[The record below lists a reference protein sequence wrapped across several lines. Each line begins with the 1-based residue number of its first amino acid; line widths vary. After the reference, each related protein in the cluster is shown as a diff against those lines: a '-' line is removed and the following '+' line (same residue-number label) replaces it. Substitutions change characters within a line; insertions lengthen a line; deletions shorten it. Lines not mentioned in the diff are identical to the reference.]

1 MRTEPAGGQ
10 NAMLQVWRIVF
21 ALVIFG
27 HHTQLLL
34 WGTDAPLL
42 RSGFLGVEFFF
53 LLAGLLMAA
62 SASEKPC
69 VPAEELGTETWRF
82 LGPKLRRLLPVMLFA
97 FVMEL
102 GVGALLP
109 GHIQPDSWMYYSSRV
124 WDLLFVR
131 TAGFQLDAAETA
143 VGASCWYLSAMLL
156 GMLLLYPLLRRYTN
170 VFLHILAPLGAALLY
185 GYFSGVQGRLK
196 FQVDVTE
203 QGLCL
208 GLLRGVAGLCVGCCA
223 YMLARWLYR
232 RCAGAGTAVRLLLTG
247 CELGAFAAALVIM
260 RRCGDSQTDFLVI
273 LLLLAG
279 LTVTYSRCSF
289 TAVLSQRCALR
300 WAGDVT
306 LAFYLNHVV
315 WVRALSLWH
324 IPRPFG
330 WQCAAAL
337 GLSVLSTA
345 ACLSTLRL
353 IGAARKRGN
362 RA

>member
-109 GHIQPDSWMYYSSRV
+109 GHIQPDSWMYYASRV
-124 WDLLFVR
+124 
-131 TAGFQLDAAETA
+131 
-143 VGASCWYLSAMLL
+143 
-156 GMLLLYPLLRRYTN
+156 
-170 VFLHILAPLGAALLY
+170 
-185 GYFSGVQGRLK
+185 
-196 FQVDVTE
+196 
-203 QGLCL
+203 
-208 GLLRGVAGLCVGCCA
+208 
-223 YMLARWLYR
+223 
-232 RCAGAGTAVRLLLTG
+232 
-247 CELGAFAAALVIM
+247 
-260 RRCGDSQTDFLVI
+260 
-273 LLLLAG
+273 
-279 LTVTYSRCSF
+279 
-289 TAVLSQRCALR
+289 
-300 WAGDVT
+300 
-306 LAFYLNHVV
+306 
-315 WVRALSLWH
+315 
-324 IPRPFG
+324 
-330 WQCAAAL
+330 
-337 GLSVLSTA
+337 
-345 ACLSTLRL
+345 
-353 IGAARKRGN
+353 
-362 RA
+362 